1 MARFPGNEDRDGD
14 APARF
19 RKDPD
24 PRFWRMNRSLP
35 FDWQLAPYDVL
46 QSQAHAR
53 GLVRVGVLTEVEA
66 EEIAAGLD
74 RVQARIETPG
84 FAFAEADE
92 DIHMAIERLLGEE
105 IGALAGKLHT
115 GRSRNDQV
123 ATDIAMVVG
132 AASRRAMRLCAA
144 AMQRLLALAESH
156 RDWPMPGYTHLQ
168 RAQPVYLGH
177 HLLAYFWMLSR
188 DARRFGFAA
197 DSASVMPLGSGALA
211 GVNWPLPREIVAA
224 ELGFAGITPNSLDGT
239 SNRDFV
245 IDYLSAAATCAM
257 HLSRLGSELVIWSST
272 EFGFVELDEAFSSGS
287 SIMPQKKNP
296 DAAELLRAKSPRVAA
311 AHQTLL
317 GVMHALPLTYGKD
330 MQEDKEPLWDAIET
344 IEATLEATAG
354 ILEDIAFDRERLEEA
369 SGDEMLA
376 ATEVADL
383 LVRQGVPFREAH
395 GIVGE
400 LVRDAVAAELPLSGL
415 SREQIARRSE
425 VLGDEY
431 YEVLQRGSWLESKQV
446 AGGTGSEALTA
457 QIDQARSALGTVRDA
472 AGA

>member
-1 MARFPGNEDRDGD
+1 MALSRKDGD
-14 APARF
+14 APSRF
-19 RKDPD
+19 RKEPD

-35 FDWQLAPYDVL
+35 FDWQLAPYDIV

-53 GLVRVGVLTEVEA
+53 ALARIGVMTAAEA
-66 EEIAAGLD
+66 EEIGAGLE
-74 RVQARIETPG
+74 RVGARIEAPG
-84 FAFAEADE
+84 FVFEESDE

-105 IGALAGKLHT
+105 VGALAGKLHT

-123 ATDIAMVVG
+123 ATDIAMVVN
-132 AASRRAMRLCAA
+132 AASRRAMRLCAG
-144 AMQRLLALAESH
+144 AMERLLGLAEEH
-156 RDWPMPGYTHLQ
+156 KDWPMPGYTHLQ

-197 DSASVMPLGSGALA
+197 ESASVMPLGSGALA
-211 GVNWPLPREIVAA
+211 GVNWPIDRKIVAA

-311 AHQTLL
+311 AHGTLL

-330 MQEDKEPLWDAIET
+330 MQEDKEPLWDAIDT
-344 IEATLEATAG
+344 VEATLEATAG
-354 ILEDIAFDRERLEEA
+354 ILEDIAFDRARLEEA

-400 LVRDAVAAELPLSGL
+400 LVRDAVAAGKPLSGL
-415 SREQIARRSE
+415 SREEIAVRSD

-431 YEVLQRGSWLESKQV
+431 YEVLQRSSWLESKQI
-446 AGGTGSEALTA
+446 AGGTGSVPLAA
-457 QIDQARSALGTVRDA
+457 QIEEATAALATVREA
-472 AGA
+472 AGPA